1 VIRILLGQNG
11 ALVREALATVLSQEQ
26 DLVVVAR
33 LASRDDVVA
42 AALRER
48 PDVAVLDG
56 SLPGTVPL
64 TDLCLTLQADLPAC
78 GVLVMLDPI
87 SGAGTGADLT
97 RLAPRVGLVAVDS
110 SPAELIDCVHRMVQ
124 GEPVLD
130 SEGVLAALTVQ
141 ENPLT
146 DRERDV
152 LRLAIGGA
160 PAKEIAKKL
169 HLSTGTVR
177 NYLSR
182 IVTKTGARTHIE
194 AIRIAQDAGWI

>member
-11 ALVREALATVLSQEQ
+11 ALVREALATVLSQEE

-33 LASRDDVVA
+33 LASRDEVVA
-42 AALRER
+42 AAVRDR
-48 PDVAVLDG
+48 PDVAVLDAA
-56 SLPGTVPL
+56 LPGSVPL
-64 TDLCLTLQADLPAC
+64 TDVCLTLQERLPSC

-87 SGAGTGADLT
+87 SGAGTSADLA

-110 SPAELIDCVHRMVQ
+110 SPADLFEGLRRVVQ
-124 GEPVLD
+124 GEPVFD
-130 SEGVLAALTVQ
+130 PEVVLAALTAQ
-141 ENPLT
+141 DNPLT

-169 HLSTGTVR
+169 YLSTGTVR